1 MTLNPPSPGDRSL
14 GVDPRAKILAALGLI
29 AAVTL
34 TAPMGMAGFALIVRF
49 IAATGALLDRP
60 VGTGLTRGLL
70 VLPFAGPVVLF
81 SPLARVETWSQAA
94 VMEAYAQGWPLI
106 MAILS
111 KAYISVL
118 TVSALTATTA
128 LPELL
133 RGLRA
138 LGVPDIL
145 LGLLTFIV
153 RYTLL
158 FREQV
163 AAMRVAIASRAP
175 RLRGWRRVR
184 LYGALGGNLFIRAYE
199 RGEQVY
205 AAMLAR
211 GYRGALPAPGDLHW
225 RPVDNRF
232 LAVGLAFGLAI
243 ILYP

>member
-1 MTLNPPSPGDRSL
+1 MTLNPPSQGDLSL

-29 AAVTL
+29 AAVSL
-34 TAPMGMAGFALIVRF
+34 TAPMGLAEFVLILSF
-49 IAATGALLDRP
+49 IAATVALLDHP
-60 VGTGLTRGLL
+60 VGTVLTRSLL
-70 VLPFAGPVVLF
+70 VLPFAGPVALF
-81 SPLARVETWSQAA
+81 SPLARVETWSQVA
-94 VMEAYAQGWPLI
+94 VMEAYAQGWPLV

-111 KAYISVL
+111 KAYLSVL

-153 RYTLL
+153 RYTQL

-184 LYGALGGNLFIRAYE
+184 LYGALGGNLFVRAYE
-199 RGEQVY
+199 RGEQVH

-211 GYRGALPAPGDLHW
+211 GYTGALPAPGDLHW